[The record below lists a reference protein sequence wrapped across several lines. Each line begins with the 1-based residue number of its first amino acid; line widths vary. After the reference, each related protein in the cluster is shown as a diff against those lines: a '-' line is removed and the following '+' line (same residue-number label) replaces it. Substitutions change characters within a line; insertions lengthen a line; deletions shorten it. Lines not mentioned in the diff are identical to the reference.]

1 MKSRKFDESD
11 FTSREVQENALVELD
26 NNGKLIKLIINS
38 FSTGDRFHIANSL
51 IYGMYKDS
59 NNIK

>member
-26 NNGKLIKLIINS
+26 NNGKEISSKKRLG
-38 FSTGDRFHIANSL
+38 ST
-51 IYGMYKDS
+51 K
-59 NNIK
+59 